1 MATGS
6 AASGI
11 VCPEFTRSL
20 SYSALG
26 GPGSDGRQPG
36 GIRQGSSPQVPHL
49 ANQLPEPI
57 QFGKYSLYERIG
69 RGGMAEVFKG
79 RIQGPA
85 GFERT
90 FVVKRILPHLS
101 DDQSFIKMFVEE
113 AKMSARLNHPNI
125 VHIFELGAVEG
136 EYFISMEYIRG
147 HDLSE
152 TMRGIWKTMG
162 PPRPEL
168 VAYIGRE
175 ACRGLAYAHG
185 LTDDNGRPLGMI
197 HRDISPS
204 NVMLS
209 YEGAVKLLDF
219 GIAKALG
226 DTSEATRS
234 GTMKGKYAYMAPE
247 QTDGDQI
254 DHRADIFSCGI
265 VLHEVLTGR
274 RLFKGQN
281 DVQTIERVRRCDV
294 PPPSLQNPAVPPAL
308 DAVVLRALARN
319 PHARFQSA
327 ADMADALDDVV
338 HDARFQPT
346 HLAQL
351 LHDLFPTDGG
361 PPRRKTAQVSA
372 AHGLVPVGG
381 TVTRG
386 STGSGVSQRSRTVPP
401 VSLPQTMSGVNPAS
415 FDSGAGAPSLAPKS
429 RFPAVALTLVV
440 LAAGAGAAW
449 KFYPRRGNDFR
460 VTSVGDPNRRFY
472 IHVKSTPEGANIYL
486 VEPNREKLLGSTPV
500 TLPIDLSGVS
510 SVKLRLK
517 KDGYDTFEQLVAN
530 DDPLSIS
537 LTPAGAAPAGDPGAS
552 PPPAAPAAPGAPS
565 PSSPT
570 SPSPSPSSA
579 SPSSSTSSSSSSRS
593 RRRSKPA
600 AKTDS
605 DEPKGEIIE

>member
-1 MATGS
+1 
-6 AASGI
+6 
-11 VCPEFTRSL
+11 
-20 SYSALG
+20 
-26 GPGSDGRQPG
+26 
-36 GIRQGSSPQVPHL
+36 L

-113 AKMSARLNHPNI
+113 AKLSARLNHPNI

-152 TMRGIWKTMG
+152 TMRAIWKTMG

-175 ACRGLAYAHG
+175 ACRGLAYAHA
-185 LTDDNGRPLGMI
+185 LTDDSNRPLGMI

-226 DTSEATRS
+226 DTSESTKS

-247 QTDGDQI
+247 QTDGDNV
-254 DHRADIFSCGI
+254 DHRSDIFSCGI

-294 PPPSLQNPAVPPAL
+294 PPPSLQNPSVPPAL
-308 DAVVLRALARN
+308 DQVILRALARN
-319 PHARFQSA
+319 PHARWQSA
-327 ADMADALDDVV
+327 AEMADALDDVV

-346 HLAQL
+346 HLAHL

-361 PPRRKTAQVSA
+361 PPRKITA
-372 AHGLVPVGG
+372 AHSTAHSLGAPGA
-381 TVTRG
+381 TITRG
-386 STGSGVSQRSRTVPP
+386 STASGVSQRSRTVPP
-401 VSLPQTMSGVNPAS
+401 VSVPRTVTGLGPAP
-415 FDSGAGAPSLAPKS
+415 FDAGGPAPSLQPKS
-429 RFPAVALTLVV
+429 KFPAVALTLVV
-440 LAAGAGAAW
+440 LAAGGAAAW
-449 KFYPRRGNDFR
+449 KFVPRHEKDFR
-460 VTSVGDPNRRFY
+460 VTTVGDPNRRFY
-472 IHVKSTPEGANIYL
+472 IHVKSNPEGANIYL
-486 VEPNREKLLGSTPV
+486 VDGNRDKLLGSTPV

-510 SVKLRLK
+510 SVTLRLK
-517 KDGYDTFEQLVAN
+517 KDGYDTFEQLVAS

-537 LTPAGAAPAGDPGAS
+537 LAPAGSA
-552 PPPAAPAAPGAPS
+552 PPATGDAGTTPAATPPAGSGKPS
-565 PSSPT
+565 G
-570 SPSPSPSSA
+570 
-579 SPSSSTSSSSSSRS
+579 SSSSSGSSRS
-593 RRRSKPA
+593 RRRAKPA
-600 AKTDS
+600 STEPE
-605 DEPKGEIIE
+605 EPKGEIVE